1 MDTHTSDI
9 SESDAF
15 SEYFELDFL
24 DDCLKKV
31 HNYAKEHFER
41 FCTLFAAITAI
52 LGWLIRGCGYAYQSA
67 KLSLYSIDKS
77 YIALND
83 NFFLAILIYICFGI
97 GYLFINY
104 IYVCVYFAN
113 KKDTIK
119 FHLRRKARIFFLF
132 VFEGFIILIL
142 AILQENYTI
151 FDFYKEMRGYDST
164 TLITFIIL
172 LFGAAFSYNL
182 LGVHIV
188 HSTKRRRKDDENITT
203 NMKESTV
210 SKKYTS
216 FIMWVL
222 AVLATPILALGVIGF
237 LMETQRTSFKVI
249 PEQIVATQSNDDL
262 TESTT
267 FKLKDNN
274 EYSFYAVVFEN
285 EKVYILCPLS
295 KYEGGISLNK
305 DCQKIVSKDGLITYN
320 VKNIYQIS
328 YIE

>member
-1 MDTHTSDI
+1 MNIQASDI

-52 LGWLIRGCGYAYQSA
+52 FGWLIRGCGYAYQSA
-67 KLSLYSIDKS
+67 KLSVYNIDKS

-97 GYLFINY
+97 GYLFVNY

-113 KKDTIK
+113 KRNTKK
-119 FHLRRKARIFFLF
+119 FHLRQFICIFLLLI
-132 VFEGFIILIL
+132 FEGGIILVL

-151 FDFYKEMRGYDST
+151 SEFYKEMRGYNGT
-164 TLITFIIL
+164 TQIVFFL
-172 LFGAAFSYNL
+172 LLLGAAFSYNL
-182 LGVHIV
+182 LGFHIV
-188 HSTKRRRKDDENITT
+188 RSTKRKKKYDKNITM
-203 NMKESTV
+203 NVKKPTV

-216 FIMWVL
+216 FIIWVL
-222 AVLATPILALGVIGF
+222 AVLTIPILALSGIGF

-249 PEQIVATQSNDDL
+249 PEQIVETDSNDNLVDGTIFRL
-262 TESTT
+262 E
-267 FKLKDNN
+267 DNN
-274 EYSFYAVVFEN
+274 QYSLYAVVFEN
-285 EKVYILCPLS
+285 EDVYILCQIS
-295 KYEGGISLNK
+295 KPEGEISLDR
-305 DCQKIVSKDGLITYN
+305 DCQKIVSKDGLKTYN
-320 VKNIYQIS
+320 VKNIFQIS